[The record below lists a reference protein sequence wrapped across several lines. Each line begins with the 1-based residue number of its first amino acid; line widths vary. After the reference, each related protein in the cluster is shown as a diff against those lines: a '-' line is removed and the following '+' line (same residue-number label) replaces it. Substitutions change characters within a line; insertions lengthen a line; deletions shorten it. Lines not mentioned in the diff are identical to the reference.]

1 MVSNGLILY
10 SYTENKIFKI
20 LHGQQKYLVL
30 GLIIFQW
37 KYLDSDFMR
46 SNNIFNDIK
55 YGYMI
60 TFYVIL

>member
-1 MVSNGLILY
+1 
-10 SYTENKIFKI
+10 
-20 LHGQQKYLVL
+20 
-30 GLIIFQW
+30 
-37 KYLDSDFMR
+37 MR